1 MTESQW
7 KHVVEW
13 GECDPAGIV
22 FYPNF
27 YRWFDSSSHHMMKIH
42 GFGQKE
48 MISLYGIVGFPLI
61 EAHAKFLRPLRWE
74 DQVTVHS
81 FIQQHSRRTFTIR
94 HKIYKWTD
102 TEELCVD
109 GYEVRIWGIKDK
121 ETGVLNASNLPD
133 EFIQH
138 LAKSSN

>member
-1 MTESQW
+1 MIESQW

-27 YRWFDSSSHHMMKIH
+27 YRWFDTSSHQMMKIH
-42 GFGQKE
+42 GFGQNE
-48 MISLYGIVGFPLI
+48 MISHYGIVGFPLI
-61 EAHAKFLRPLRWE
+61 ETHAEFLQPLRWE
-74 DQVTVHS
+74 DQVTVRS
-81 FIQQHSRRTFTIR
+81 SIQKHSRRTFTIQ
-94 HKIYKWTD
+94 HKIYKLTD
-102 TEELCVD
+102 TEILCVD

-121 ETGVLNASNLPD
+121 ATGVMNARDLPD
-133 EFIQH
+133 EFTQY